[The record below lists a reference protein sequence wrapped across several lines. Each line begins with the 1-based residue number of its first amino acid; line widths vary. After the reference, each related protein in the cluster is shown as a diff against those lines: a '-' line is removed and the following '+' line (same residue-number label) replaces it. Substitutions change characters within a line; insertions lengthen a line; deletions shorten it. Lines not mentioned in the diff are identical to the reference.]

1 MEQRRKW
8 SWTAKGAF
16 VLAVLTL
23 VTSRLLPKPAV
34 ETEEIVERYLLT
46 RVGFLVAVAVLAF
59 VGLYIICVKLRCP
72 HCGAFG
78 LKQIQTC
85 GNCGRDLDAPVEEA
99 EAAETAETASGM
111 TEEEA
116 AEVEA
121 AEQLRP

>member
-23 VTSRLLPKPAV
+23 VTSRLLPKPVV

-46 RVGFLVAVAVLAF
+46 RVGLLVAMAVLAF
-59 VGLYIICVKLRCP
+59 VGLYIICSKLRCP

-78 LKQIQTC
+78 LRQIQTC
-85 GNCGRDLDAPVEEA
+85 GNCGKDLDAPVEETG
-99 EAAETAETASGM
+99 AAEIAESAPNM
-111 TEEEA
+111 TEEETAELAA
-116 AEVEA
+116 AER
-121 AEQLRP
+121 LLP

>member
-8 SWTAKGAF
+8 SWAAKGAF
-16 VLAVLTL
+16 ALAVLTL

-59 VGLYIICVKLRCP
+59 AGLYIICTKLRCP

-78 LKQIQTC
+78 LKQLKTC
-85 GNCGRDLDAPVEEA
+85 ANCGRDLDAPVEETA
-99 EAAETAETASGM
+99 EPAETASGM

-116 AEVEA
+116 AEVVA
-121 AEQLRP
+121 INQLLQ